1 MYIHIGQDISIHS
14 DDIIGIFDLD
24 TATVAKRTREFL
36 STAER
41 NGDIFTITSDLP
53 KSFIVCR
60 APWRRSKKII
70 YLSQISSQTLLHRA
84 VNFDNIEF

>member
-1 MYIHIGQDISIHS
+1 MYIHIGQEIAIHS

-24 TATVAKRTREFL
+24 TATVAKRTRDFL
-36 STAER
+36 DKAEK
-41 NGDIFTITSDLP
+41 NGDIFTIAEDLP

-60 APWRRSKKII
+60 APWRKSKKII

-84 VNFDNIEF
+84 AGYNTLDF